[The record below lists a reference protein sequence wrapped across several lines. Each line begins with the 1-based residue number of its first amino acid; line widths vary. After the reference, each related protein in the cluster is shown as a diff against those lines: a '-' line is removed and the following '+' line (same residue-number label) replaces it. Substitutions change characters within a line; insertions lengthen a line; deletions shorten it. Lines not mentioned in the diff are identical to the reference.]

1 MTSNRKTHDIIV
13 ECYSGY
19 RADERPV
26 SFIFGDRKLMVEK
39 IIDQWRSP
47 DADYFKVLAHD
58 GKRYLLVH
66 DNKKEAWVLEKVSE
80 L

>member
-1 MTSNRKTHDIIV
+1 MTSNKKIHDIKV

-19 RADERPV
+19 KADERPV
-26 SFIFGDRKLMVEK
+26 SFIFDDSKLMVEK
-39 IIDQWRSP
+39 IIDQWRTP

-66 DNKKEAWVLEKVSE
+66 DNVKDAWVLEKVFE
-80 L
+80 